1 MSNIM
6 DNIEN
11 KYYSITKIL
20 DASDFKNGDLILYG
34 EKVYKIRMTKYQT
47 CAKNMYTAVT
57 YRCADFFDET
67 KGDFLRF
74 TLKKPF
80 FNSRIFENEVHK
92 ITFKVNNGN
101 IVDVNNKENIIEI
114 LDDDCNIVEIKYKN
128 TTDFINKDKNKD
140 EEQLI
145 NYVKYK
151 DNYKIV

>member
-67 KGDFLRF
+67 KGDF
-74 TLKKPF
+74 
-80 FNSRIFENEVHK
+80 
-92 ITFKVNNGN
+92 
-101 IVDVNNKENIIEI
+101 
-114 LDDDCNIVEIKYKN
+114 
-128 TTDFINKDKNKD
+128 
-140 EEQLI
+140 
-145 NYVKYK
+145 
-151 DNYKIV
+151 